1 MGFNQSN
8 TAENSKPNT
17 NQDDDI
23 TNSSTNIKST
33 NSNVDPELIWIDYNI
48 DNAENKLYQK
58 MLNEILPYKG
68 FKAITD
74 GINEI
79 KKIKFKKLMLM
90 LTSSIF
96 YDFIPLFE
104 REKNE
109 IFCCLNV
116 IVFTQK
122 EKIAEV
128 EKFCKENKKISSGYL
143 FDKTKI
149 FDDIEKIKEFIK
161 QTKKK
166 HIKFTDNFETI
177 NNDNKIFFDNKIDNF
192 EKINNFEEL
201 ILPIYFHKSI
211 EPITSEEIRNFNYY
225 ILTLYDGK
233 NDTIKDLITQF
244 DNIPEMPIE
253 IICKYWA
260 YIYSLEGQNY
270 DYNFYLILNKGLR
283 ENIYKLFLPFIKMM
297 YEGLKRKVFTSV
309 KNEELYSGGIISN
322 RELQKIKNDLN
333 NNSNNNNLPKV
344 IYYIRAFKS
353 FSKKREISEG
363 FIKNSSKDSTGLL
376 FIILND
382 QNNNINIEGE
392 FVSNV
397 YLKEFSFFGFEEEVL
412 FFPFSS
418 FEVVKIEDVVT
429 NIKKY
434 VIIYLKYLGR
444 YKKYIEEKKSTETM
458 LRDVPISQFGRDITE
473 IGLINYKFSKYW
485 EIEKQICT
493 YSGNANSIIV
503 INKNRILVSIGKQ
516 LKLYDLRNNQNIY
529 NVFHQK
535 EINDLNKINIDT
547 IFLSSKDKAI
557 KVIKFTDNFSRIN
570 IIKT

>member
-1 MGFNQSN
+1 MGLLLSKTNKIYSN
-8 TAENSKPNT
+8 NSK
-17 NQDDDI
+17 
-23 TNSSTNIKST
+23 
-33 NSNVDPELIWIDYNI
+33 SNVDPELIWIDYNI
-48 DNAENKLYQK
+48 DNGENTIYQK
-58 MLNEILPYKG
+58 MLKEILSYKG
-68 FKAITD
+68 FKTIID

-79 KKIKFKKLMLM
+79 KKIKFKKVMLM

-96 YDFIPLFE
+96 YDFIPIFE
-104 REKNE
+104 REKNT

-116 IVFTQK
+116 IVFTRK

-128 EKFCKENKKISSGYL
+128 EQFCKENKKISSGYL

-166 HIKFTDNFETI
+166 HIKFTDHFETI
-177 NNDNKIFFDNKIDNF
+177 NNDNEIYFNYEIDNF

-201 ILPIYFHKSI
+201 IFPIYFHESI
-211 EPITSEEIRNFNYY
+211 KPITREEIRNFNYY
-225 ILTLYDGK
+225 ILTLYDGENDEIK
-233 NDTIKDLITQF
+233 NLITQF
-244 DNIPEMPIE
+244 DDIPEMTIE

-260 YIYSLEGQNY
+260 YIYTLESKNY
-270 DYNFYLILNKGLR
+270 DHNFFLILNKGLR
-283 ENIYKLFLPFIKMM
+283 DNIYKLFLPFIKMM
-297 YEGLKRKVFTSV
+297 YEGLKRKVFTSI

-322 RELQKIKNDLN
+322 RELLKIKNNLN
-333 NNSNNNNLPKV
+333 NNSNDNNLPKV

-353 FSKKREISEG
+353 FSRKNDASLG
-363 FIKNSSKDSTGLL
+363 FIKNSSRDSTGLL
-376 FIILND
+376 LIVLND
-382 QNNNINIEGE
+382 QNNNINIEDE
-392 FVSNV
+392 FVSNA
-397 YLKEFSFFGFEEEVL
+397 YIKEFSYFGDLEDEVL

-418 FEVVKIEDVVT
+418 FEVVKIKEDQVI
-429 NIKKY
+429 NKKRC

-493 YSGNANSIIV
+493 YCGNANSIIV
-503 INKNRILVSIGKQ
+503 INKNSILVSIGKQ

-529 NVFHQK
+529 SVFHQK
-535 EINDLNKINIDT
+535 EINDLIKINIDT